1 MTFRLKSQN
10 LRLMLSQD
18 LLSFASYLKSKTLEQ
33 NETWFLS
40 SWSSEHS
47 VGRQKD
53 NLVIMK
59 L

>member
-47 VGRQKD
+47 VGRQTD
-53 NLVIMK
+53 NLVSMK

>member
-18 LLSFASYLKSKTLEQ
+18 LLFFASYLKSKTLEQ

-47 VGRQKD
+47 VGRQTD
-53 NLVIMK
+53 NLVSMK